1 MTTCAQDVHVAMV
14 AQYSSVLIDHCELVM
29 NYLNRAFTE
38 YKGTQYL
45 VNEYISPQ
53 FQNFD
58 TIFFFKDHI
67 QLNYDLNYTN
77 RVLNKALYAND
88 KSITWFY

>member
-14 AQYSSVLIDHCELVM
+14 AQYSYVLIDHCELVM
-29 NYLNRAFTE
+29 NYLNQAFTE

-53 FQNFD
+53 FQDLIQYFSLKI
-58 TIFFFKDHI
+58 IF
-67 QLNYDLNYTN
+67 N
-77 RVLNKALYAND
+77 
-88 KSITWFY
+88 

>member
-29 NYLNRAFTE
+29 NYLNQAFTE

-53 FQNFD
+53 FQDLIQYFSLKI
-58 TIFFFKDHI
+58 IF
-67 QLNYDLNYTN
+67 N
-77 RVLNKALYAND
+77 
-88 KSITWFY
+88 

>member
-67 QLNYDLNYTN
+67 QFNYDFNYTN